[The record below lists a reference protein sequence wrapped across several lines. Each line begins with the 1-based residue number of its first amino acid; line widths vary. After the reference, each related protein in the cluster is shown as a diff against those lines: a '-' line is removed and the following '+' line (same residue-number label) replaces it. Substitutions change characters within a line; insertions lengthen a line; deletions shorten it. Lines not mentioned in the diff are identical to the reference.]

1 MRTQIE
7 ETIKRAIQIGNYLTG
22 KGDGKESP
30 VSLSEKGEEP
40 SDEKIVREVLSK
52 QNVENCLEQYQR
64 LNAGLEQD
72 WKKWQATRKRHVR
85 VIRYRVISV
94 AATIA
99 LLLAIGFYWFYSG
112 KTSTLPVRAAQIQAG
127 SFKATLY
134 TGDNK
139 VIEIKENMQAVLSQD
154 SSAVVNH
161 NELKHTETTGMPITN
176 TLVIPKG
183 GEFAIV
189 LADGTK
195 IWLNADTRL
204 KYPTF
209 FSGDTREETTV
220 FSSTQSTQ
228 KTPVVTKT
236 KSAPYLG
243 AVVVCD
249 GADSA
254 TVRLR
259 VMQAVSALT
268 GLGSD
273 KISVIKMKR
282 Q

>member
-1 MRTQIE
+1 MDKRIRTPDLKKWGLKLRRVIETWRLPLLILTLGALILLWPSGKKDEPSAEKPEAAQTE
-7 ETIKRAIQIGNYLTG
+7 ETADTQAR
-22 KGDGKESP
+22 
-30 VSLSEKGEEP
+30 
-40 SDEKIVREVLSK
+40 
-52 QNVENCLEQYQR
+52 LEQLLSSMDGVGRVELMLTTSGSEEIFYQ
-64 LNAGLEQD
+64 
-72 WKKWQATRKRHVR
+72 T
-85 VIRYRVISV
+85 
-94 AATIA
+94 
-99 LLLAIGFYWFYSG
+99 
-112 KTSTLPVRAAQIQAG
+112 
-127 SFKATLY
+127 
-134 TGDNK
+134 
-139 VIEIKENMQAVLSQD
+139 
-154 SSAVVNH
+154 
-161 NELKHTETTGMPITN
+161 
-176 TLVIPKG
+176 
-183 GEFAIV
+183 
-189 LADGTK
+189 
-195 IWLNADTRL
+195 DTRV
-204 KYPTF
+204 
-209 FSGDTREETTV
+209 SGDTREETTV